1 MGLLVKNHFKLIC
14 NLAYVDFSELL
25 LTVVQIPILEI
36 ARSIAKR
43 KNKLLIFVIRL
54 QNFSNILRRNTFKTG
69 WYSWSFARF
78 LFDCFQDLSR
88 FLRFA
93 YRDFE
98 GKVCRSSHRR
108 CSVKKMILK
117 ISQISQ
123 ENTCVWVS
131 FQLIYWSDGLQFY

>member
-69 WYSWSFARF
+69 WYS
-78 LFDCFQDLSR
+78 
-88 FLRFA
+88 
-93 YRDFE
+93 
-98 GKVCRSSHRR
+98 
-108 CSVKKMILK
+108 
-117 ISQISQ
+117 
-123 ENTCVWVS
+123 
-131 FQLIYWSDGLQFY
+131 